1 MARRHVAGWLALA
14 LWMASGGCSNP
25 FASAFSSSMEE
36 ATVKGTV
43 RVRGKPVTNGQITFR
58 ASNINRR
65 NAPTKNTPIGTD
77 GSYTVKTLV
86 GENFVLVVC
95 KELFTRKNQMLMDLE
110 DGQMVKIQAGEN
122 TLDIDLP
129 PKSSAPAQ

>member
-1 MARRHVAGWLALA
+1 MARRHAVGWLALA
-14 LWMASGGCSNP
+14 LWMAAGACSNP
-25 FASAFSSSMEE
+25 FSGSMEE
-36 ATVKGTV
+36 GTVKGIV

-65 NAPTKNTPIGTD
+65 NAPAKNAPIGTD

-86 GENFVLVVC
+86 GENSVVVVC

-110 DGQMVKIQAGEN
+110 DGQLVKIQAGEN

-129 PKSSAPAQ
+129 PKPSAPGQ